1 MRTDASRVFGF
12 RTALVA
18 CLLLPACVL
27 AFAGGA
33 IRYETEDDDF
43 DFSAP
48 EPAAA
53 TWTGDPVKVMVMPL
67 SLTIDA
73 DRAEGPI
80 RALAEDEVFLEDLWG
95 ILRFGVDSADHLE
108 QVPMPEG
115 AEADEIIQKTMH
127 YFAGALPAEE
137 FAKVKSF
144 QLPERFLYGNVI
156 VTTQVE
162 EHLEGFRA
170 VETVTYK
177 ADAHL
182 RLVNGVT
189 LTYTSVIGRGSGSRP
204 EVAIRQAVSRGLDR
218 VVPPEA
224 ATE

>member
-1 MRTDASRVFGF
+1 M
-12 RTALVA
+12 
-18 CLLLPACVL
+18 
-27 AFAGGA
+27 
-33 IRYETEDDDF
+33 
-43 DFSAP
+43 
-48 EPAAA
+48 
-53 TWTGDPVKVMVMPL
+53 
-67 SLTIDA
+67 
-73 DRAEGPI
+73 
-80 RALAEDEVFLEDLWG
+80 FLEDLWG

-115 AEADEIIQKTMH
+115 AEADEIIRKTMH

-162 EHLEGFRA
+162 ERLEGFRA
-170 VETVTYK
+170 VETVTYR

-182 RLVNGVT
+182 RLVNGET

-218 VVPPEA
+218 VVPPGDA
-224 ATE
+224 AE